1 MYLSELLVCVYRNFL
16 FLVGLAGINLLFSWV
31 RALWSHLIVS
41 QMCAGEPGKEGS
53 SLTTSKQPLLKGTH
67 WSALKSRWLGGWLC
81 CPLLRAADLAVAP
94 KKHESLFVLSL
105 NLYLYLSLKLSLAR
119 LDSRNV
125 KAWLEK
131 ICWEISCTVTE
142 IGTYLAGERKR
153 FYPSL
158 PSYKNIRLNQ
168 KFKFKILRE
177 TTNIHPTINK
187 YLFTSVRVEI
197 IEDLLEADMRP
208 DRLLLANDWR
218 L

>member
-1 MYLSELLVCVYRNFL
+1 MSESFVESSHSIPDVCWRTRERRDFPNNKQAATTEGHPLVRSYELLTWR
-16 FLVGLAGINLLFSWV
+16 
-31 RALWSHLIVS
+31 
-41 QMCAGEPGKEGS
+41 
-53 SLTTSKQPLLKGTH
+53 LTCSN
-67 WSALKSRWLGGWLC
+67 
-81 CPLLRAADLAVAP
+81 
-94 KKHESLFVLSL
+94 KHESLFVLSL
-105 NLYLYLSLKLSLAR
+105 NLFLYLSLKLSLAR

-131 ICWEISCTVTE
+131 LCLEISCTVTE
-142 IGTYLAGERKR
+142 IVTYLAGERKR

-158 PSYKNIRLNQ
+158 PSYKNIHLNQ

-177 TTNIHPTINK
+177 TRNIRPTINK

-197 IEDLLEADMRP
+197 IEDFLEADMRP